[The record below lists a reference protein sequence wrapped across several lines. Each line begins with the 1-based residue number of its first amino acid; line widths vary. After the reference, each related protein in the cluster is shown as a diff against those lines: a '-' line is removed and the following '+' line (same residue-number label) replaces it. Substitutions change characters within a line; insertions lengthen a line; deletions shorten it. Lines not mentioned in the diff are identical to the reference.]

1 MAKEINFNTDAR
13 EGLKRGVDTL
23 ANAVKVTL
31 GAKGRNVIIGNHYG
45 SPHITKDGVTV
56 ARSIELEDPLENMGA
71 NLIKE
76 VASKTNDSTGDGTT
90 TATVLTQEIVT
101 RGLKAV
107 SSGSNPIDL
116 KRGLDK
122 GVEALVKELKKIS
135 IEVGSDNDKIKQIAS
150 ISANND
156 EVIGTLIAEAMKVV
170 GNDGVITVE
179 EAKSTETEV
188 KTVKGLKFDKGYL
201 SPYFVTN
208 ESKQVAELDNPYLLI
223 HDKKI
228 TNLNDIIPILE
239 QVHREGRGI
248 LIIADDIDGNALA
261 SLALNKIKA
270 GINVCAVKA
279 PEFGNKRID
288 LLQDLATLTGGTLVS
303 EETGITLD
311 NITVDMLGS
320 CDRIEVDK
328 TSTTI
333 INGAGVKEAIEERV
347 KDLKAQLKLDSDTA
361 FIKNRLA
368 KLTGGV
374 AIMYVGA
381 NTETEMREKKDR
393 VVDALSATRSAI
405 EEGIVPGGGVAYIRA
420 SESLDTNAGINDDE
434 NIGISI
440 IKKSV
445 EAPLKQI
452 IFNAQGEGAV
462 VVDKVKNGSDDFG
475 YNVKTGEYEHLLQSG
490 VIDPTKVS
498 RSAIENAS
506 SIASMILL
514 TECAI
519 HEQVKV

>member
-1 MAKEINFNTDAR
+1 MAKEIKFKEDAR
-13 EGLKRGVDTL
+13 ESLKKGVDTL
-23 ANAVKVTL
+23 ADAVKVTL
-31 GAKGRNVIIGNHYG
+31 GAKGRNVIIENIYG
-45 SPHITKDGVTV
+45 SPHVTKDGVTV
-56 ARSIELEDPLENMGA
+56 AKSIVLEDPVENMGA

-90 TATVLTQEIVT
+90 TATVLTQELVT

-122 GVEALVKELKKIS
+122 GVEALVKELKNIS
-135 IEVGSDNDKIKQIAS
+135 VEVGVDNDKIKQIAT

-156 EVIGTLIAEAMKVV
+156 ETIGSLISDAMRVV

-179 EAKSTETEV
+179 EAKGTETEV
-188 KTVKGLKFDKGYL
+188 KTVQGLKFERGYL
-201 SPYFVTN
+201 SPYFVTD
-208 ESKQVAELDNPYLLI
+208 ESKMIAELNNPYLLI

-228 TNLNDIIPILE
+228 TNLNDIIPVLE
-239 QVHREGRGI
+239 QVHQEGRAL
-248 LIIADDIDGNALA
+248 LIIADDVDGNALA
-261 SLALNKIKA
+261 TLALNKVKA
-270 GINVCAVKA
+270 GMQICAVKA
-279 PEFGNKRID
+279 PEYGDKRKD
-288 LLQDLATLTGGTLVS
+288 LLQDLALLTGGVLIS
-303 EETGITLD
+303 EETGTTLD
-311 NITVDMLGS
+311 NITLDMLGS
-320 CDRIEVDK
+320 CDRIDIDK
-328 TSTTI
+328 MSTTI
-333 INGAGVKEAIEERV
+333 IGGEGIKEDIEERV
-347 KDLKAQLKLDSDTA
+347 KSLRAQVEDGNDFAKV
-361 FIKNRLA
+361 RLA

-374 AIMYVGA
+374 AILYVGA
-381 NTETEMREKKDR
+381 NTEVEMREKKDR

-420 SESLDTNAGINDDE
+420 SANLDSLEGVNDDE

-452 IFNAQGEGAV
+452 ITNAQGEGAV
-462 VVDKVKNGSDDFG
+462 VIEKVKNGSNDFG
-475 YNVKTGEYEHLLQSG
+475 FNVKTNKYENLLESG

-506 SIASMILL
+506 SVASMILL
-514 TECAI
+514 TECSI
-519 HEQVKV
+519 NEQVKDK